1 MSSSLQSGIAPLD
14 SARARAVAA
23 SLGLDVQ
30 GFESSGLALEL
41 ESRGEAKASAL
52 RARVDEGL
60 DEDGTL
66 ILLITGQAE
75 ETDLA
80 AWRNSL
86 WPLCHTVAILR
97 TDSQGELTKRTLHG
111 KEALGVKCDL
121 GGVALVA
128 QRKSHALAPKK
139 TIEKF
144 DGTAAGWNGFE
155 GTPGYPH
162 HRWMRRFVGNFAET
176 SGRKRILD
184 FGCGAGWVGIEAA
197 LGSPGCSLSAF
208 DPSPAMVEF
217 TRKNA
222 KAAGIADFTGRTGF
236 GEEPPFPAKDEER
249 YDLVISSGVIS
260 FARDADAWFEGL
272 ANATAPGG
280 TLVIGDIH
288 RLSRGMRHRRRTR
301 ALLPIREMNAFTREE
316 ARAELERRGFL
327 HEVSCGYQLT
337 TPIPQAMHF
346 SETRLGGL
354 LTWPILLAN
363 MASAGIDRAL
373 GSPLQ
378 NQFDSWVMRFKAPE

>member
-1 MSSSLQSGIAPLD
+1 MSSSLQTGITPLEP
-14 SARARAVAA
+14 SVLKPILEA
-23 SLGLDVQ
+23 LGLDEQ
-30 GFESSGLALEL
+30 EFDSSGVALEL
-41 ESRGEAKASAL
+41 EGRGEAQGSVL
-52 RARVDEGL
+52 RGRVDEGL

-66 ILLITGQAE
+66 LLHVTGASE

-80 AWRNSL
+80 SWRNSL

-97 TDSQGELTKRTLHG
+97 TNSNGELTRRTLHG
-111 KEALGVKCDL
+111 KEDLGVKCKLD
-121 GGVALVA
+121 GAVLVA
-128 QRKSHALAPKK
+128 QRKSHVLAPKK

-217 TRKNA
+217 TSKNA

-236 GEEPPFPAKDEER
+236 GEEPPFPASGEEP

-316 ARAELERRGFL
+316 ARAELERRGFK

-337 TPIPQAMHF
+337 TPVPQAMHF

-354 LTWPILLAN
+354 LTWPILIAN
-363 MASAGIDRAL
+363 MASAGLDRAL